1 MSYDITNS
9 YDIFSG
15 IKKANQAMGVL
26 NFFWQ
31 AKEVDVNSKYQIYMA
46 IPLNLLLGGCKS
58 RAMMKYLMNKLEVFH
73 MICLRIF
80 WV

>member
-1 MSYDITNS
+1 
-9 YDIFSG
+9 
-15 IKKANQAMGVL
+15 MGVL

-58 RAMMKYLMNKLEVFH
+58 RAMMKYPMNKLEVFH